1 MVEYK
6 LETLVELYNSLGEQ
20 LDRLQN
26 DALELKSCSVNPSDK
41 RARKEIEKYSKYI
54 HKRIETL
61 TGIRDM
67 LETIFEKAIS
77 VEVAELKEN

>member
-26 DALELKSCSVNPSDK
+26 DALELNSCSVNPSDK

-54 HKRIETL
+54 RYNPEMMC
-61 TGIRDM
+61 D
-67 LETIFEKAIS
+67 E
-77 VEVAELKEN
+77 